1 MLNKFY
7 KLSLSKDKKFNRQLF
22 WTFGIIPNK
31 TELYKEA
38 FTHNSLQV
46 KHKHFDKP
54 VSNERLEYLGD
65 AVLDLVVAEIL
76 YNKYPFRDEGFLTE
90 MRSKIVSR
98 NQLAVL
104 GKRIGIQPFIN
115 HSNQIKVT
123 PQGAS
128 IMIGNALEAFI
139 GALYLDKGYNASKK
153 YIRHRIIDRFIT
165 FDELEETEISYKSR
179 LHKWS
184 QKTKKNVQ
192 FSYEKKDPNDNSK
205 YHHVYVTI
213 DGKRMA
219 EAKNYSKKKAMEQA
233 CKRVCEDLEI

>member
-1 MLNKFY
+1 MLNKIY
-7 KLSLSKDKKFNRQLF
+7 KLYLSKDKKFNRQLF

-31 TELYKEA
+31 TALYKEA

-54 VSNERLEYLGD
+54 ISNERLEFLGD

-76 YNKYPFRDEGFLTE
+76 YNKYPFKDEGFLTE

-104 GKRIGIQPFIN
+104 GKRIGIQPFIT
-115 HSNQIKVT
+115 HSNQLKVT

-128 IMIGNALEAFI
+128 IMIGNAFESFL
-139 GALYLDKGYNASKK
+139 GALYLDKGYKASKR
-153 YIRHRIIDRFIT
+153 YIIHRIMDRFINL
-165 FDELEETEISYKSR
+165 DELVETEISYKSR

-192 FSYEKKDPNDNSK
+192 FQYEKANPNSNSK
-205 YHHVYVTI
+205 YHHVYVSI

-233 CKRVCEDLEI
+233 CKQICEEMDI